1 MSTGMTGQQVAIA
14 PSMQNHA
21 IGLFAARGRR

>member
-1 MSTGMTGQQVAIA
+1 MNTGMTGQQVAAA

-21 IGLFAARGRR
+21 IGLPAARARR